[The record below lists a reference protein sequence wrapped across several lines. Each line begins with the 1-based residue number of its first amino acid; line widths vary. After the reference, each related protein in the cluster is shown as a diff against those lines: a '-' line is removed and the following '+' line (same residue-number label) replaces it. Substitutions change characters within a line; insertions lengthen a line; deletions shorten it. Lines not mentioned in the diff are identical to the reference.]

1 MSQYSLS
8 SLLTALY
15 KEGELS
21 FNTSVD
27 ITFINDTFAGYI
39 DVFGLNKNIT
49 LLFNQDT
56 LPTLSINPSPS
67 LTTLSG
73 NLSLHVLNPFN
84 QDIDTILIKCNYTGA
99 LSFKM
104 NKQFMLSAVFSD
116 VKLQLYELDL
126 YYKATAS
133 QSQTKLNQFISAIQ
147 DLIKQTVN
155 A

>member
-1 MSQYSLS
+1 MSQYSLT
-8 SLLTALY
+8 SLLTVLY
-15 KEGELS
+15 NEQQLA

-56 LPTLSINPSPS
+56 LPTLSISPT

-73 NLSLHVLNPFN
+73 NLSLHILNPFN
-84 QDIDTILIKCNYTGA
+84 EDIDTILIKCNFTGA

-104 NKQFMLSAVFSD
+104 SKQFMLSAVFSD
-116 VKLQLYELDL
+116 VKLSPYELDL
-126 YYKATAS
+126 YYKSTG
-133 QSQTKLNQFISAIQ
+133 QS
-147 DLIKQTVN
+147 
-155 A
+155 